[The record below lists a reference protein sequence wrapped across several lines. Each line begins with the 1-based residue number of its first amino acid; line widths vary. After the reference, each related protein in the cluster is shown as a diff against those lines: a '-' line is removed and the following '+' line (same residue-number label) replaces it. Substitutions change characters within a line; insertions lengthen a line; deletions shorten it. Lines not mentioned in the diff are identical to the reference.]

1 MFFGDKNPE
10 LEPAAAETM
19 QHRVFGIANAL
30 YVMEQTPEIQE
41 LKAEEL
47 KAQQPPQPQPPE
59 TEAAV
64 IDFEALK
71 QQQLDKK
78 AVEAMQRDV
87 RIHEAKRQVDRAEA
101 A

>member
-10 LEPAAAETM
+10 LEPNAAETM
-19 QHRVFGIANAL
+19 QHRVFGIESAL
-30 YVMEQTPEIQE
+30 RAIEQTPEVQE
-41 LKAEEL
+41 MKAEEL
-47 KAQQPPQPQPPE
+47 KAQQPPQPQLPE

-78 AVEAMQRDV
+78 AAEAVERDV
-87 RIHEAKRQVDRAEA
+87 RIHEAKWQVDRAEA